1 MSDTASGRGVVAKN
15 SPQRQNPTP
24 TERKTKMKKET
35 TTGNTNANTFENVK
49 RTFETAYASGTDY
62 TAALYDLATAVAY
75 SVVNK
80 CIDPQRKAAATRET
94 VSNSGYNPAMV
105 ELKNGISKDRR
116 TLANT
121 SYCAAVATRSAFNA
135 DGDRV
140 TEIADKDAADA
151 LSKLTAETLTD
162 GIDLVHTAAV
172 AILEQAAEHATAA
185 AWLDSVYTVRRLSK
199 KVYIQHADSAAYKD
213 IETTPI
219 QEVYRA
225 VRQTVQNSRAT
236 ATDPRNG
243 YSYIEEVTADGL
255 DTIYYRLHK
264 YADLGGYDSSGHY
277 TTDSQSVTDYETIIA
292 KLNLTDRQAQ
302 IVRLRMQGKGMRQIA
317 TYLGVKPETINKTLA
332 RLRDKCAALGLTPT
346 GYKTAE

>member
-1 MSDTASGRGVVAKN
+1 
-15 SPQRQNPTP
+15 
-24 TERKTKMKKET
+24 MKQPT
-35 TTGNTNANTFENVK
+35 TTNTTNAKTTKANTFENVK
-49 RTFETAYASGTDY
+49 RTFEAAYASGTDY
-62 TAALYDLATAVAY
+62 TTALYDLATAVAY

-94 VSNSGYNPAMV
+94 VSNSGYNSAMV

-116 TLANT
+116 TLAST

-213 IETTPI
+213 TETTPI

-225 VRQTVQNSRAT
+225 VRQAVQNSRAT
-236 ATDPRNG
+236 ATDPRNS
-243 YSYIEEVTADGL
+243 YSYIEEMTADGL

-277 TTDSQSVTDYETIIA
+277 TTDSQSVTDYETIIE

-302 IVRLRMQGKGMRQIA
+302 IIRLRMQGKGMRQIA

-332 RLRDKCAALGLTPT
+332 RLRDKCAALGLAPA

>member
-1 MSDTASGRGVVAKN
+1 
-15 SPQRQNPTP
+15 
-24 TERKTKMKKET
+24 MKKET

-199 KVYIQHADSAAYKD
+199 KVYIQHTDSAAYKD
-213 IETTPI
+213 TDTTPI
-219 QEVYRA
+219 QEVYKA
-225 VRQTVQNSRAT
+225 VRKAIQDSRAT

-243 YSYIEEVTADGL
+243 YSYIEELTADGL
-255 DTIYYRLHK
+255 DTIYYRLGK
-264 YADLGGYDSSGHY
+264 YTDLGGYNADGQY
-277 TTDSQSVTDYETIIA
+277 TTDGQSVADYETIA
-292 KLNLTDRQAQ
+292 ASLNLTDRQAQ
-302 IVRLRMQGKGMRQIA
+302 VLALRMQGKGHKAIA
-317 TYLGVKPETINKTLA
+317 TYLGITQRAIAKTFEQVQKKA
-332 RLRDKCAALGLTPT
+332 IAAGLTPAGLT
-346 GYKTAE
+346 K

>member
-1 MSDTASGRGVVAKN
+1 
-15 SPQRQNPTP
+15 
-24 TERKTKMKKET
+24 MKQT
-35 TTGNTNANTFENVK
+35 TTTNTPNAKTNATTFENAK

-62 TAALYDLATAVAY
+62 TAELYDLATAVAY
-75 SVVNK
+75 SVINK
-80 CIDPQRKAAATRET
+80 CIDPQRKASAERET

-105 ELKNGISKDRR
+105 ELKNGIGRDRR

-121 SYCAAVATRSAFNA
+121 AYCAAVATRQTYNA

-140 TEIADKDAADA
+140 TEIADRAAADA
-151 LSKLTAETLTD
+151 LAKLTAETLTD

-172 AILEQAAEHATAA
+172 ALLEQAAEHATAP

-199 KVYIQHADSAAYKD
+199 KIYIQHADSAAYKD
-213 IETTPI
+213 AETTPI

-225 VRQTVQNSRAT
+225 VRKAVQDGRAI

-243 YSYIEEVTADGL
+243 YSYIEELTADGL

-264 YADLGGYDSSGHY
+264 YADLGGYDSNGQY
-277 TTDSQSVTDYETIIA
+277 TTDAQSVTDYETIIA

-302 IVRLRMQGKGMRQIA
+302 IVRLRMQGKGYKQIA
-317 TYLGVKPETINKTLA
+317 TYLGVHPTTIQKTMK
-332 RLRDKCAALGLTPT
+332 RLQDRCAALGFCPV
-346 GYKTAE
+346 GYTAE